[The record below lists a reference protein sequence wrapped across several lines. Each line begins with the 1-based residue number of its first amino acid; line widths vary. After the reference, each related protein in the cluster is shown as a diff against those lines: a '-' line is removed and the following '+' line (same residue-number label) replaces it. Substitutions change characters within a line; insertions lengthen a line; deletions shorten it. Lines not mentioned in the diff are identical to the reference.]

1 MGIPFYFSYIVKN
14 HSSIIKKL
22 CKNNGTTI
30 HNLFLDCNSIIY
42 DIVHTMNY
50 EELTDT
56 VSASI
61 IRNVILKIESY
72 IDLVQPEK
80 LVYIAFDG
88 VAPLAKLQQQ
98 RERRYKSWYQ
108 GEITKNIFKTKKTAV
123 DPFNTTAITPGT
135 KFMEELN
142 AKIRRHFI
150 TLETRFSASL
160 KFIVSD
166 SSEYGE
172 GEHKLFAYLREMPSN
187 DEENHL
193 VYGLDAD
200 LIMLSINH
208 LPVHRNIYLF
218 RETPEFIKSLDSSL
232 EPESTYY
239 LDIPE
244 LAEVIVEDMNSG
256 GFRGITDVDE
266 GAPLI
271 NRVYDY
277 IFLCFFL
284 GNDFLPHFPAIN
296 IRTGGVDKM
305 LNAYKATIGNTKEV
319 LTNGKTIYWRNVRKL
334 IGFLAEKEHSY
345 ISDEMRLR
353 DKRERHH
360 IPDETPEQI
369 FAKFENIPS
378 KERELEK
385 YIQPAKPNWQ
395 KRYYDVLFSLEM
407 NEERKKQVCV
417 NYLEGLEWTMKYYTS
432 GCADW
437 RWYYKYNYPP
447 LLSDLIHFV
456 PYFDTEF
463 VSLKPANPVSPL
475 VQLSYVLPRASLSLL
490 PEPLFQRLSKDHDD
504 WYPDDCEFIWA
515 FCKYFWESHVQLP
528 EIEMGDLE
536 RLVEKNK

>member
-1 MGIPFYFSYIVKN
+1 MGIPFYFSYLVKN
-14 HSSIIKKL
+14 HSHIIKSLTKSDTSV
-22 CKNNGTTI
+22 KIN
-30 HNLFLDCNSIIY
+30 NLFLDCNSIVY
-42 DIVHTMNY
+42 DVVHTLNFS
-50 EELTDT
+50 ELTDT
-56 VSASI
+56 VVGSI
-61 IRNVILKIESY
+61 IHHVILKIESY
-72 IDLVQPEK
+72 IDLVSPDK

-108 GEITKNIFKTKKTAV
+108 NKITRSIFKKTEV

-142 AKIRRHFI
+142 AKIQKHFI
-150 TLETRFSASL
+150 TLKTRFPASL
-160 KFIVSD
+160 RFIVSD

-172 GEHKLFAYLREMPSN
+172 GEHKLFAYLRDMPPC
-187 DEENHL
+187 DKETHL

-244 LAEVIVEDMNSG
+244 LAHVITEDLGMNH
-256 GFRGITDVDE
+256 
-266 GAPLI
+266 
-271 NRVYDY
+271 VYDY

-284 GNDFLPHFPAIN
+284 GNDFLPHFPAVN

-305 LNAYKATIGNTKEV
+305 INAYKATISGTKEI
-319 LTNGKTIYWRNVRKL
+319 LTDGKTIFWRNVRKV
-334 IGFLAEKEHSY
+334 IAFLAEKEEQY
-345 ISDEMRLR
+345 IVDEIRLR

-360 IPDETPEQI
+360 IPEETPEQI

-378 KERELEK
+378 KDRELEK
-385 YIQPAKPNWQ
+385 YIEPKKPKWE
-395 KRYYDVLFSLEM
+395 KRYYHVLFSLEI
-407 NEERKKQVCV
+407 NEERKKQVCL
-417 NYLEGLEWTMKYYTS
+417 NYIEGLEWTMKYYTS

-447 LLSDLIHFV
+447 LLSDLIRFV
-456 PYFDTEF
+456 PYFETEF
-463 VSLKPANPVSPL
+463 VPLKPARPVSPL

-490 PEPLFQRLSKDHDD
+490 PEPLFQRLSKDYDD
-504 WYPDDCEFIWA
+504 WYPDDCEFTWA

-528 EIEMGDLE
+528 EIDIGELE
-536 RLVEKNK
+536 EIVEKNK

>member
-22 CKNNGTTI
+22 CKNNGITI

-108 GEITKNIFKTKKTAV
+108 GEITKNIFKNKKTAV

-135 KFMEELN
+135 KFMQELN
-142 AKIRRHFI
+142 TKIGRHFI
-150 TLETRFSASL
+150 SLKTRFPASL

-172 GEHKLFAYLREMPSN
+172 GEHKLFAYLREIPSN
-187 DEENHL
+187 EEENHL

-208 LPVHRNIYLF
+208 LPIHRNIYLF

-232 EPESTYY
+232 EPDSTYY

-305 LNAYKATIGNTKEV
+305 LNAYKATIGNTKQV
-319 LTNGKTIYWRNVRKL
+319 LTDGKTIYWRNVRKL

-345 ISDEMRLR
+345 ILDEMRLR

-385 YIQPAKPNWQ
+385 YIQPAKPNWE
-395 KRYYDVLFSLEM
+395 KRYYEVLFSLEM
-407 NEERKKQVCV
+407 NEERKKQVCL

-475 VQLSYVLPRASLSLL
+475 VQLSYVLPHASLSLL

-504 WYPDDCEFIWA
+504 WYPDDCEFVWA

>member
-22 CKNNGTTI
+22 VKNDTSSSVKIN
-30 HNLFLDCNSIIY
+30 NLFLDCNSIVY
-42 DIVHTMNY
+42 DVVHTLNFT
-50 EELTDT
+50 ELTDT
-56 VSASI
+56 VVNSI
-61 IRNVILKIESY
+61 IHNVILKIESY
-72 IDLVQPEK
+72 IDLVAPDK

-108 GEITKNIFKTKKTAV
+108 NQITRSIFKKTDV

-135 KFMEELN
+135 KFMQELN
-142 AKIRRHFI
+142 TKIQRHFI
-150 TLETRFSASL
+150 ALKTRFSGNL

-172 GEHKLFAYLREMPSN
+172 GEHKLFAYLRDMPK
-187 DEENHL
+187 DENETHL

-208 LPVHRNIYLF
+208 LPVHRHIYLF
-218 RETPEFIKSLDSSL
+218 RETPEFIKSLDSTL

-244 LAEVIVEDMNSG
+244 LAEVITEDLNG
-256 GFRGITDVDE
+256 GDSKCDV
-266 GAPLI
+266 

-284 GNDFLPHFPAIN
+284 GNDFLPHFPAVN

-305 LNAYKATIGNTKEV
+305 INAYKATLGGTKEV
-319 LTNGKTIYWRNVRKL
+319 LTDGKTIFWRNVRKL
-334 IGFLAEKEHSY
+334 ISFLAEKEEQY
-345 ISDEMRLR
+345 IIDEVRLR

-360 IPDETPEQI
+360 IPEETAEQI
-369 FAKFENIPS
+369 FAKFENLPT
-378 KERELEK
+378 KDRELEK
-385 YIQPAKPNWQ
+385 YIQPTKPNWQ
-395 KRYYDVLFSLEM
+395 KRYYDALFSLDI
-407 NEERKKQVCV
+407 NEERKKQLCV

-437 RWYYKYNYPP
+437 RWSYKYNYPP
-447 LLSDLIHFV
+447 LLTDLIQFV
-456 PYFDTEF
+456 PFFDTEF
-463 VSLKPANPVSPL
+463 VPLKPALPVSPL
-475 VQLSYVLPRASLSLL
+475 VQLSYVLPRTSLSLL
-490 PEPLFQRLSKDHDD
+490 PEPLFHVLSKEHDD
-504 WYPDDCEFIWA
+504 WYPADCEFTWA
-515 FCKYFWESHVQLP
+515 FCKYFWESHVELP
-528 EIEMGDLE
+528 EIDIGELE
-536 RLVEKNK
+536 AIVQKNRL